1 MSQDSATAGSAS
13 GARPFCSLE
22 GTIGSM
28 LCNQYLNQIFT
39 NRWMNGLDF

>member
-22 GTIGSM
+22 G
-28 LCNQYLNQIFT
+28 
-39 NRWMNGLDF
+39 